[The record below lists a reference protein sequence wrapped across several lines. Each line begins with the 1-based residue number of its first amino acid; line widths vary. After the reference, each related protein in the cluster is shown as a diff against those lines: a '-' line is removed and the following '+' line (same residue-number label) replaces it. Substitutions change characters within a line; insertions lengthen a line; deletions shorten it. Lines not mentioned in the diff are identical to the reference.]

1 MLYNAVLSHIN
12 FFLKKEWIKY
22 VWLEI
27 CHKVYLYEKKTS
39 EEKKKTLHYIKFQ
52 YLRNLD

>member
-12 FFLKKEWIKY
+12 FFLKTEWIKY